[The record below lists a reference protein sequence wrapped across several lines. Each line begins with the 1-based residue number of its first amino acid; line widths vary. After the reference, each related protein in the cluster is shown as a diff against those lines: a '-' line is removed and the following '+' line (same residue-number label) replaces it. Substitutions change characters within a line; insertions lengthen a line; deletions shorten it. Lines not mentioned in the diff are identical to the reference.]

1 MNLTWLAPL
10 AALFGLSL
18 PLLIILHM
26 RHSRA
31 KPLPVTTMRFWDEAT
46 RHHRQR
52 LAWRRPPRSLLLLL
66 QLLAAALIVL
76 ALLRPAIPLP
86 SLPGNTAPRQLV
98 VVLDRSAAMRATDV
112 GPSRFEAAKSRAQ
125 SLIAAAAAEEAVA
138 LVTLGSEPQTLRSR
152 DAGDRAT
159 LLNTLDGLTAG
170 GGRADLN
177 GALPT
182 LRAVLLPERENR
194 VVLLSS
200 GVFAGEP
207 DRVTLAALPA
217 TLTWEKIGA
226 AADNLAITT
235 TVTRRSVQNA
245 DRTELFARVANYSA
259 TPIAARSQIEADG
272 TTVDTRQLMIAANG
286 MVELVW
292 QLPPGTRGARL
303 RVEPTN
309 GRADPLPFDNEAYI
323 VTRDASQGRILLVSD
338 NPGELNRALTAQAGA
353 AVTTVS
359 TQAFNTSQQYDL
371 TVFDRFV
378 PSELPRGGVLLVN
391 PATSQQAA
399 STLLPTTGTT
409 EQAPKVVRL
418 DRESAIL
425 SGVDLSGLAFA
436 PTPIYNLPTWA
447 TEVVGS
453 EKGPLILA
461 GNRDGREIVAVT
473 FDLAAS
479 GLTKKLAFP
488 ILIGNIVDRLQTHR
502 VPTDAPLGVGVLME
516 PVAGTSAMQLREPSG
531 VTRDLELRPS
541 VGGAPTA
548 FTTLDQPGLYAVIE
562 RDRNGA
568 TILQE
573 SFAVNGGDTVS
584 SNLRAVASALPGGV
598 GGIAP
603 PLASNATEPATT
615 TSAAPRPRQLGELWP
630 ILLALASLLLLIE
643 WVTGLGSLTP
653 PRRETERVRAR
664 PGLVGPDGGT
674 QAR

>member
-1 MNLTWLAPL
+1 MNLSWLAPL
-10 AALFGLSL
+10 AAIFGLSL
-18 PLLIILHM
+18 PLLIVLHM
-26 RHSRA
+26 RHSRT
-31 KPLPVTTMRFWDEAT
+31 KPLPVTTMRFWAEAI
-46 RHHRQR
+46 RHRRQR

-86 SLPGNTAPRQLV
+86 SLPGNTPPRQLI
-98 VVLDRSAAMRATDV
+98 VVLDRSAAMRANDI
-112 GPSRFEAAKSRAQ
+112 GPSRFEVAKSRAR
-125 SLIAAAAAEEAVA
+125 SLIAAASAEEAVA
-138 LVTLGSEPQTLRSR
+138 LMTLGAEPQTLRSR

-159 LLNTLDGLTAG
+159 LLKTLDALSSG

-194 VVLLSS
+194 IVLLSS

-207 DRVTLAALPA
+207 DRATLAALPA
-217 TLTWEKIGA
+217 TLTWEKIGT

-235 TVTRRSVQNA
+235 TVTRRSAQNA

-259 TPIAARSQIEADG
+259 TPITARSQIEADG
-272 TTVDTRQLMIAANG
+272 TTVDTRQFTIAANG
-286 MVELVW
+286 TVELVW
-292 QLPPGTRGARL
+292 QLPPGTRGAHL

-309 GRADPLPFDNEAYI
+309 GRADPLPFDNEAYVI
-323 VTRDASQGRILLVSD
+323 TRDASQSRILLVSD
-338 NPGELNRALTAQAGA
+338 NPGELNRALTAQMGA
-353 AVTTVS
+353 TVTTVS
-359 TQAFNTSQQYDL
+359 RQAFNANQQYDL
-371 TVFDRFV
+371 TVFDRFI

-391 PATSQQAA
+391 PQSAGS
-399 STLLPTTGTT
+399 LLPTTGTT
-409 EQAPKVVRL
+409 EPSPKVARL

-425 SGVDLSGLAFA
+425 SGVDLSGLAFVA
-436 PTPIYNLPTWA
+436 MPIYTLPTWA

-502 VPTDAPLGVGVLME
+502 VPTDAPLGAGVLMK
-516 PVAGTSAMQLREPSG
+516 PVAGTSSVQLREPSG

-541 VGGAPTA
+541 VGGVPTA

-562 RDRNGA
+562 RDKNGA

-584 SNLRAVASALPGGV
+584 SNLRAVAGALPAGV

-603 PLASNATEPATT
+603 PLASNATEPVITT
-615 TSAAPRPRQLGELWP
+615 PAAPKPRQLGELWP
-630 ILLALASLLLLIE
+630 ILLALAGLLLLIE
-643 WVTGLGSLTP
+643 WVTGLGGLTP
-653 PRRETERVRAR
+653 PRRETERVRVR

-674 QAR
+674 QGR